1 MTDSVLQERATVL
14 IVDDQPANLMILSR
28 LLKDDYRVLVANNAA
43 KAMEIAQG
51 DNPPVLILLDIEMP
65 GMDGYDLCRELKE
78 DERTSGIAVIF
89 VTARDAAEDEEM
101 GFRLGAVDYI
111 SKPYH
116 PAIVRAR
123 VRNHVNLKIRTDM
136 LEKLSNRDGLTNI
149 PNRRYFEERLEG
161 EWARAWRSGQ
171 PLSVVMMDIDHF
183 KLFNDHYGHGAGDD
197 CLRRVARILKKSL
210 TRSMDMIARYGGEEF
225 VAILPDT
232 DRDGALHVG
241 EQLREAVEREAIRH
255 EYSPTAST
263 VTISVG
269 IASHTAAGPQ
279 KDTGRLLQAADR
291 ALYQAKER
299 GRNMVLVSE
308 E

>member
-197 CLRRVARILKKSL
+197 CLRRVARIVRKPIPSF
-210 TRSMDMIARYGGEEF
+210 TSCA
-225 VAILPDT
+225 
-232 DRDGALHVG
+232 
-241 EQLREAVEREAIRH
+241 
-255 EYSPTAST
+255 
-263 VTISVG
+263 
-269 IASHTAAGPQ
+269 
-279 KDTGRLLQAADR
+279 
-291 ALYQAKER
+291 
-299 GRNMVLVSE
+299 
-308 E
+308 